1 MPICLGAPPVY
12 HRLGSLEDM
21 RQMQG
26 MSKIAMAAALLLFTP
41 VLAVQAGGG
50 GAPARVNAQFP
61 AQVIYPKSAQ
71 IAGEAGVVEVALLVN
86 SDGQAQ
92 TTYRII
98 KSSGHADLDTA
109 ALQSAM
115 NWHYVPAHNAA
126 GDPTWGWVYLKI
138 NYHLPAGKPS
148 LPAH

>member
-1 MPICLGAPPVY
+1 
-12 HRLGSLEDM
+12 
-21 RQMQG
+21 
-26 MSKIAMAAALLLFTP
+26 MSKSAVAGALLAFTTMVAARANP
-41 VLAVQAGGG
+41 GGT
-50 GAPARVNAQFP
+50 PAHVNAQFP

-71 IAGEAGVVEVALLVN
+71 IAGETGVVELALLVD

-92 TTYRII
+92 TSYRII

-115 NWHYVPAHNAA
+115 NWHYIPAHNAA

-138 NYHLPAGKPS
+138 NYHLPPGKAS
-148 LPAH
+148 SPAH

>member
-1 MPICLGAPPVY
+1 
-12 HRLGSLEDM
+12 M
-21 RQMQG
+21 RG
-26 MSKIAMAAALLLFTP
+26 MSKIAVVGALLTFTP
-41 VLAVQAGGG
+41 ALVVQAKAGGG
-50 GAPARVNAQFP
+50 GTPAHVNAQFP

-71 IAGEAGVVEVALLVN
+71 IAGEAGVVELALLID

-98 KSSGHADLDTA
+98 KSSGHPELDTA

-138 NYHLPAGKPS
+138 NYHLPPHKAS
-148 LPAH
+148 QPAH

>member
-1 MPICLGAPPVY
+1 MTAAFLVLAPMLGAQAKA
-12 HRLGSLEDM
+12 G
-21 RQMQG
+21 
-26 MSKIAMAAALLLFTP
+26 
-41 VLAVQAGGG
+41 AGGTR
-50 GAPARVNAQFP
+50 AHVNAQFP
-61 AQVIYPKSAQ
+61 TQVIYPKSAQ
-71 IAGEAGVVEVALLVN
+71 IAGEVGVVELALLID

-115 NWHYVPAHNAA
+115 NWHFVPAHNAA

-138 NYHLPAGKPS
+138 NYHLPARKPS